1 MAIELIRRPLGH
13 KISLLPVSAVIVD
26 NGAGDAVV
34 YVAGGH
40 SLSDGD
46 YVYIESNFDFYNG
59 YKYVD
64 ATSYDYFKIQNSENS
79 DPIEYVQD
87 ADISLYVSQ
96 LNHGWQCV
104 HLPIV
109 YELKSDLYPNNIA
122 EEEYI
127 PNTIVSFENS
137 NGYVK
142 LNLERGIT
150 GLQELNFIELVG
162 TGTLAGPYQIISVV
176 QPWAIVINLAYDAGL
191 SFTGYQVVNYYNNY
205 NINVEVW
212 AGLDA
217 SHRWVTKKPYEL
229 AATLKFIPDSEGN
242 VKFSIHEILKGYIET
257 RNNLTL
263 DTLPNNLDFHV
274 GFYIKYYESYDL
286 SDGET
291 IATENGSTTTDDF
304 EGVAVNAMLPFKS
317 LNSGH
322 MSDYIDGGGELAQWL
337 TLFDRPVAIVD
348 RFFDISFINQ
358 YDGFNIVIL
367 RNGELFQAITNPGSG
382 IIRVMFIPES
392 GFTEYCLQAF
402 ASGSASI
409 LSSSLQN
416 NGDAN
421 EAWTLGV
428 QPTVQVSS
436 NETSQILYVNYS
448 FISGNDYTVS
458 IPVSYSGGAT
468 LAQLRSIIYN
478 NSFVVQ
484 ESESIFPAGTGSQT
498 MVLTFTAG
506 DGYNKIGFVASM
518 GPFASSKRF
527 NIDGPISI
535 SVNDVEITEQIC
547 IDIVEECGST
557 MNNVL
562 RITDGDQLRRV

>member
-1 MAIELIRRPLGH
+1 MAIELISRPIGH
-13 KISLLPVSAVIVD
+13 KISLLPISAVIVD

-46 YVYIESNFDFYNG
+46 YVYIESNFDSYNG

-79 DPIEYVQD
+79 DPVEYVQD
-87 ADISLYVSQ
+87 ADISLYVS
-96 LNHGWQCV
+96 LHDHGWQCV

-109 YELKSDLYPNNIA
+109 YELQSDLYPNNIA

-142 LNLERGIT
+142 LNLERGIS

-191 SFTGYQVVNYYNNY
+191 SFTGYQIVNYYNNY

-217 SHRWVTKKPYEL
+217 LHRWESRKPYEL
-229 AATLKFIPDSEGN
+229 AATLKFIPDSDGN
-242 VKFSIHEILKGYIET
+242 AKFSIHEILKGYIET

-291 IATENGSTTTDDF
+291 IATENGATTMDGF

-322 MSDYIDGGGELAQWL
+322 MSDYIDGGGELARWL

-358 YDGFNIVIL
+358 YNGVDIIIL
-367 RNGELFQAITNPGSG
+367 RNGELFQTITNPGSG

-402 ASGSASI
+402 AAGGTITVSLSGFTNIDEGDVDWVTGAS
-409 LSSSLQN
+409 
-416 NGDAN
+416 
-421 EAWTLGV
+421 
-428 QPTVQVSS
+428 PQVSLNFPITS
-436 NETSQILYVNYS
+436 NSSNLLQSDYD
-448 FISGNDYTVS
+448 FISGVDYTVTVFTDVSGSGLFAIS
-458 IPVSYSGGAT
+458 IMDDDFNVLESQSSSIITGDID
-468 LAQLRSIIYN
+468 RSI
-478 NSFVVQ
+478 
-484 ESESIFPAGTGSQT
+484 
-498 MVLTFTAG
+498 TFTAVAG
-506 DGYNKIGFVASM
+506 MSKIGFRLSTNAS
-518 GPFASSKRF
+518 ASVILSNLR
-527 NIDGPISI
+527 ITS
-535 SVNDVEITEQIC
+535 EQAAITEQIC
-547 IDIVEECGST
+547 IDIREECAGT
-557 MNNVL
+557 MNNSL
-562 RITDGDQLRRV
+562 RITDGSQLRRV

>member
-1 MAIELIRRPLGH
+1 MAIELISRPIGH
-13 KISLLPVSAVIVD
+13 KISLLPVTAVIVD

-46 YVYIESNFDFYNG
+46 YVYIESNFDSYNG

-87 ADISLYVSQ
+87 ADISLYVSL

-109 YELKSDLYPNNIA
+109 YEVKSDLYPNNIA

-142 LNLERGIT
+142 LNLERGIS

-205 NINVEVW
+205 NMNVEVW

-217 SHRWVTKKPYEL
+217 SHRWVTRKPYEL
-229 AATLKFIPDSEGN
+229 AATLKFIPDSEGT

-291 IATENGSTTTDDF
+291 IATENGATTTDDF

-337 TLFDRPVAIVD
+337 TLFDRPIAIVD

-358 YDGFNIVIL
+358 YNGVDIIIL
-367 RNGELFQAITNPGSG
+367 RNGELFQTITNPGSG

-392 GFTEYCLQAF
+392 GYTEYCLRALTVSAEQSVSLSGFTNVAGANVDWIEGSNPQVVLNF
-402 ASGSASI
+402 PVTTNSSDILQDDYNFVSGIEYTVTVFTTVSGSGTMTI
-409 LSSSLQN
+409 RIMNDSLTTIESDSGSLLGG
-416 NGDAN
+416 GD
-421 EAWTLGV
+421 
-428 QPTVQVSS
+428 
-436 NETSQILYVNYS
+436 
-448 FISGNDYTVS
+448 
-458 IPVSYSGGAT
+458 
-468 LAQLRSIIYN
+468 RSI
-478 NSFVVQ
+478 
-484 ESESIFPAGTGSQT
+484 
-498 MVLTFTAG
+498 TFTATSQTT
-506 DGYNKIGFVASM
+506 KIGFSAGGTSLDLTLSNLRVTASQ
-518 GPFASSKRF
+518 
-527 NIDGPISI
+527 
-535 SVNDVEITEQIC
+535 VEITEQIC